1 MRFEEVMKEVFDS
14 IENETNNIRA
24 EKHKALV
31 KSIVHNKEVCE
42 RKGTA
47 FRDTLITTM
56 PVPETDK
63 ELEECFC
70 VSCIAENMEMFTD
83 DEIKSIGVQNFVDV
97 VQRMRLIVNMQVEH
111 NIKRFQKVIDHAY
124 SLENNTKVDYNS
136 MSKEQLIEELK
147 KYEGKQLCYLVVESN
162 IRACESIVT
171 YYLVRIVS

>member
-1 MRFEEVMKEVFDS
+1 MTLEEVMKEVFDS
-14 IENETNNIRA
+14 IENKTNDIRA

-31 KSIVHNKEVCE
+31 KSIIHNKEVSE

-47 FRDTLITTM
+47 FRNTLKTTM
-56 PVPETDK
+56 PVPERDK

-83 DEIKSIGVQNFVDV
+83 DEIKAIGIQNFVDI

-124 SLENNTKVDYNS
+124 SLENETRLDYNS

-147 KYEGKQLCYLVVESN
+147 KYEGK
-162 IRACESIVT
+162 
-171 YYLVRIVS
+171 